1 MLESA
6 KKVLAARIE
15 QMTEEALLALL
26 EETFPY
32 VGHTV
37 ALDFSF
43 IYSCI
48 YIYIYI
54 YLYLYIFGSCDG
66 LPAG

>member
-15 QMTEEALLALL
+15 QMAEEALLTLL

-32 VGHTV
+32 VRHTV
-37 ALDFSF
+37 ALDLS
-43 IYSCI
+43 IY
-48 YIYIYI
+48 
-54 YLYLYIFGSCDG
+54 CDA
-66 LPAG
+66 LPAS

>member
-15 QMTEEALLALL
+15 KMPEEALLALL

-32 VGHTV
+32 VSPLPT
-37 ALDFSF
+37 LDNK
-43 IYSCI
+43 YSTI
-48 YIYIYI
+48 VMITI
-54 YLYLYIFGSCDG
+54 DNR
-66 LPAG
+66 